1 MLIPAAIR
9 VLARALEPLVAD
21 EVGDHPM
28 IVDKVGVEVRA
39 IRVVIAVLALV
50 ISGTDHRPEF
60 FTRNDLVIRDF
71 LGVHRQYRPRDDS
84 VEGFEGAVTQES
96 IPRIGT
102 VCHGVFEES
111 RGEEKIS
118 AEILYQN
125 GHGHE
130 HVRVDRQLQILECR
144 SV

>member
-21 EVGDHPM
+21 EVWDHPM
-28 IVDKVGVEVRA
+28 IVDKIGMEVWA
-39 IRVVIAVLALV
+39 IRAVFAVLALM
-50 ISGTDHRPEF
+50 ISGTDRRPEF
-60 FTRNDLVIRDF
+60 SIGNDLVIHDF
-71 LGVHRQYRPRDDS
+71 LVHRQHRPRDDS
-84 VEGFEGAVTQES
+84 VEGFDRTTTQES

>member
-39 IRVVIAVLALV
+39 IRAVIAVLALM
-50 ISGTDHRPEF
+50 ISVTDRQPEF
-60 FTRNDLVIRDF
+60 SIGNDLVIHDF
-71 LGVHRQYRPRDDS
+71 LGVHRQHRPRDDS
-84 VEGFEGAVTQES
+84 VEGFERTVTQES
-96 IPRIGT
+96 IPRIVT

-111 RGEEKIS
+111 LGEEGLIPKWP
-118 AEILYQN
+118 
-125 GHGHE
+125 
-130 HVRVDRQLQILECR
+130 RT
-144 SV
+144 

>member
-111 RGEEKIS
+111 RRRKIY
-118 AEILYQN
+118 AEIL
-125 GHGHE
+125 HGHE
-130 HVRVDRQLQILECR
+130 HVRVDRQLQILDCR

>member
-1 MLIPAAIR
+1 
-9 VLARALEPLVAD
+9 
-21 EVGDHPM
+21 M
-28 IVDKVGVEVRA
+28 IVDKIGMEVKAVRA
-39 IRVVIAVLALV
+39 VIAVLALM
-50 ISGTDHRPEF
+50 ISGTDRRPEVF
-60 FTRNDLVIRDF
+60 IGNDLVIRDF
-71 LGVHRQYRPRDDS
+71 LGVHRQHRPRDDS
-84 VEGFEGAVTQES
+84 VEGFEGVVTQES